1 MIGRAM
7 LRPLATARVTARFAS
22 TAPML
27 PKARLAFPRAAL
39 AAAAAAATGERR
51 PTVPS
56 AAWLLLSHRVP
67 WSSLALH
74 SRLSIRDTVLI

>member
-7 LRPLATARVTARFAS
+7 LRPLATARITARFAS

-51 PTVPS
+51 PRHRAVVRMAPSVP
-56 AAWLLLSHRVP
+56 
-67 WSSLALH
+67 
-74 SRLSIRDTVLI
+74 